1 MEDDDKRSEIMCLKV
16 HKIRGEV
23 MVAVCDRDLLGKT
36 FEEGKL
42 CLTVE
47 ASFFGE
53 DLATARE
60 VEEALAGATIAN
72 MVGER
77 AVACAMVTS
86 CIDDKNVI
94 RIDGVPTA
102 QMVRM

>member
-1 MEDDDKRSEIMCLKV
+1 MCLKV
-16 HKIRGEV
+16 HRVRGEV

-47 ASFFGE
+47 PSFFGE
-53 DLATARE
+53 EEATAHE
-60 VEEALAGATIAN
+60 VAEALAGATIAN
-72 MVGER
+72 VVGER
-77 AVACAMVTS
+77 AVACAMETDS
-86 CIDDKNVI
+86 INSKNII

>member
-1 MEDDDKRSEIMCLKV
+1 MNEDREIMCLKV
-16 HKIRGEV
+16 HKVRGEV

-47 ASFFGE
+47 AAFFGE
-53 DLATARE
+53 EEATARE
-60 VEEALAGATIAN
+60 VAEALAGATIAN

-77 AVACAMVTS
+77 AVACGIKTN
-86 CIDDKNVI
+86 CIDGRNILK
-94 RIDGVPTA
+94 IDGVPTA